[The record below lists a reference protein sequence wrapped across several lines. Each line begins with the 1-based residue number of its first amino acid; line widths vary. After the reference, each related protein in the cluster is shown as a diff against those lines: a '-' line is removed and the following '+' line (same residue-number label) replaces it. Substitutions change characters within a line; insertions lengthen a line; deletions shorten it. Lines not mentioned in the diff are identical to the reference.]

1 MRRLRRA
8 ELSAK
13 SEELGV
19 GAARAF
25 TWPGIF
31 EAQRRY
37 FSSAGQLNSNVD
49 ISRIRVD
56 LPVQSVGA
64 QRPRDFVSS
73 PPDLSPLSVI
83 FLHKLP
89 TEQL

>member
-13 SEELGV
+13 SEEFGV

-31 EAQRRY
+31 RAQRRY

-49 ISRIRVD
+49 ILRI
-56 LPVQSVGA
+56 A
-64 QRPRDFVSS
+64 RPFSAICRCSKAKDFV
-73 PPDLSPLSVI
+73 
-83 FLHKLP
+83 
-89 TEQL
+89 